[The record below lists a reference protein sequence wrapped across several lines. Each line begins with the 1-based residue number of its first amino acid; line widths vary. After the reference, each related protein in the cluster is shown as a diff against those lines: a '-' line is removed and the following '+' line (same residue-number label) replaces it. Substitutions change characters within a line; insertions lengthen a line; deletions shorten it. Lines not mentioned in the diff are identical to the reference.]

1 MKILAIIP
9 ARGGSKGLP
18 RKNVLPLDGHPLIA
32 YSIAAA
38 LSSPRIDRVIVTTD
52 SEEIA
57 EIARKYGAETPFIRP
72 AELAGDFTTDLE
84 TFQHALNWLTQHE
97 NYTPDAVFQF
107 RPTTPIRFPDEIE
120 RVIDLL
126 ATHPEAD
133 CIRSVAPSPVT
144 PYKMWVLDEME
155 LPLKPLLTLPGVD
168 EPFNMPRQKLPT
180 VYWHT
185 GTYDLIRTSVIMEQN
200 SMTGKVILPLVQNEK
215 MAVDIDHLVEFQ
227 RASEVIKTTD
237 CLRPHSARKPIK
249 LFITDVDGVL
259 TDAGMYYSEGGE
271 ELKKFNTHDG
281 MGLKMIREAGIKTG
295 IITTENTR
303 MVERR
308 AVKLKVD
315 YLRQNAYPKVEA
327 AMEMCAAMGIAID
340 EVAYIGDDVNCLEL
354 LSIVGLAA
362 CPSDA
367 LPKVKAIPGII
378 HLSKKGGEGVVRE
391 FIELIFEKYL

>member
-1 MKILAIIP
+1 MKILALIP

-38 LSSPRIDRVIVTTD
+38 LSSPRIDRVVVTTD

-72 AELAGDFTTDLE
+72 KDLAGDFTTDLE
-84 TFQHALNWLTQHE
+84 TFQHALNWLEE
-97 NYTPDAVFQF
+97 NEGYKPDAVFQF
-107 RPTTPIRFPDEIE
+107 RPTTPIRFQSEIE
-120 RVIDLL
+120 KVIDLL
-126 ATHPEAD
+126 NTHSEAD
-133 CIRSVAPSPVT
+133 SVRSIALAPVT
-144 PYKMWVLDEME
+144 PYKMWVMDGPET
-155 LPLKPLLTLPGVD
+155 PLNPLLSLPGVE
-168 EPFNMPRQKLPT
+168 EPFNMPRQKLPP

-185 GTYDLIRTSVIMEQN
+185 GTYDLIRTQVIRSQN
-200 SMTGKVILPLVQNEK
+200 SMTGKVILPLVQDEK

-227 RASEVIKTTD
+227 RATEVIKSTE
-237 CLRPHSARKPIK
+237 CIRPKTARKPIK

-308 AVKLKVD
+308 ALKLKVD

-327 AMEMCAAMGIAID
+327 AMEMCQALGIGID
-340 EVAYIGDDVNCLEL
+340 EVAYIGDDINCLEL

-362 CPSDA
+362 CPADA
-367 LPKVKAIPGII
+367 LAKVKAIPGII
-378 HLSKKGGEGVVRE
+378 HLTKKGGEGVVRE